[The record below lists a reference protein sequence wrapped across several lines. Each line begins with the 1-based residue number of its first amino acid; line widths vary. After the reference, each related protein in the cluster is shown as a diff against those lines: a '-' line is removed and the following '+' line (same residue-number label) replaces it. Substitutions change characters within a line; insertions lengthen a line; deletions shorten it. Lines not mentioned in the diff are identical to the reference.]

1 MEEPEEGFSSVFYIM
16 LALGVVGV
24 LGFLFVAAG
33 AATGGL

>member
-1 MEEPEEGFSSVFYIM
+1 MESEGEGFGPTFYIM
-16 LALGVVGV
+16 LILGVVGV